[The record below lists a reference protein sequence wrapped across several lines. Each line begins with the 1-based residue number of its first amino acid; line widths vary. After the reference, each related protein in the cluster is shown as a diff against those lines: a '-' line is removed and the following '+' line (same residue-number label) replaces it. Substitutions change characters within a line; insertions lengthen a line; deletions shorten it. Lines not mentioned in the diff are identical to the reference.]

1 MTTSTTFNVHFWLK
15 KTAIKKDGTFS
26 IYARITVDGE
36 RADLSTKQSVLEEKW
51 CSTARRVKSKYTGAK
66 EINDSLD
73 AIYFKL
79 RDCHKNLKDAGI
91 VISAKAVKLNFLGN
105 DKVVQTINDLIKFH
119 NDFELKKLAHGTTK
133 NYPSTLKYL
142 KRFLLKNYNCSDL
155 YLKKVD
161 YTFVV
166 NFKKYLRNCSPLK
179 KSQPLGNN
187 GIMKHMER
195 LQKLTTIAFK
205 HGWINNNP
213 FSLYKLKFE
222 VYDSPFLEQ
231 KEIDALS
238 FIENNKDNPFFLYYC
253 LNIPHANNEAG
264 YYTGDGME
272 VPNYEGFDDK
282 NWPNQEKGF
291 AKTISIIDNSV
302 AEIEAK
308 LTQLGIAE
316 NTIVVF
322 VSDNGPHNEGGHDSN
337 YFDSNGIYR
346 GTKRDLYEG
355 GIRVPL
361 IVKWPVKV
369 KAGTVANNP
378 VATWDFLSTFAEI
391 VNAETPQNLD
401 GVSFLPTLLGETDKQ
416 KEHEYLYW
424 AFYELGGRQAVRVGD
439 WKYVKLN
446 VRDDSKPIIEELYNI
461 VDDPSEANNVIA
473 QNPEKVAELSLVME
487 KAHTEHNLL
496 SLFSMKGDAE
506 TKF

>member
-36 RADLSTKQSVLEEKW
+36 RADLSTKQSVLEGKW

-119 NDFELKKLAHGTTK
+119 NDFELKKLANGTTK

-166 NFKKYLRNCSPLK
+166 NFEKYLRNCSPLK

-195 LQKLTTIAFK
+195 LQKLTTLAFK

-231 KEIDALS
+231 KEIDAL
-238 FIENNKDNPFFLYYC
+238 ILLQTTNKSIQRVRDIFVFSC
-253 LNIPHANNEAG
+253 
-264 YYTGDGME
+264 YTGLCYIE
-272 VPNYEGFDDK
+272 VK
-282 NWPNQEKGF
+282 NLK
-291 AKTISIIDNSV
+291 KKSIV
-302 AEIEAK
+302 
-308 LTQLGIAE
+308 
-316 NTIVVF
+316 
-322 VSDNGPHNEGGHDSN
+322 
-337 YFDSNGIYR
+337 NGIDGEQWIMVR
-346 GTKRDLYEG
+346 RQKTST
-355 GIRVPL
+355 
-361 IVKWPVKV
+361 PVKV
-369 KAGTVANNP
+369 PLLDEAKEILKLYKEYPSVENRDNLLPVFSSQKVNQYLKTIAMLCGIDKKLTFHVARHSF
-378 VATWDFLSTFAEI
+378 ATTI
-391 VNAETPQNLD
+391 
-401 GVSFLPTLLGETDKQ
+401 TLLNDVPIST
-416 KEHEYLYW
+416 
-424 AFYELGGRQAVRVGD
+424 V
-439 WKYVKLN
+439 
-446 VRDDSKPIIEELYNI
+446 SK
-461 VDDPSEANNVIA
+461 
-473 QNPEKVAELSLVME
+473 
-487 KAHTEHNLL
+487 LL
-496 SLFSMKGDAE
+496 SHKKISTTQKYARVIE
-506 TKF
+506 TKISRDMLNLKKTLKENDLKKESSKRLTSQGHLKIV